1 MKKLILF
8 MIFALFLAGGEIKLE
23 KVYDV
28 SPGVKLKVELI
39 SSDLKINS
47 WEKNQV
53 RIRIHLRYSG
63 SKPEVITEGSEDEV
77 FLKIRPARKFCFF
90 CRRDN
95 YKGKVEITVPRKI
108 SADLHTVSG
117 NISGEMGEIKDGDIH
132 SVSGDIILKINRVEA
147 LRLETISG
155 DIRTSLDEGESVNSS
170 SISGDVRIQGDA
182 LTRVKIN
189 TISGDVYLQGKSGD
203 RWCLHSISGD
213 IHIRAPERVCLF
225 NLKSTGGEIQSPFLK
240 VERKLNWRKCEEG
253 LSIRAK
259 TISGDIFIGGIKDQE
274 PRKPSSGC

>member
-1 MKKLILF
+1 MRKLVLF
-8 MIFALFLAGGEIKLE
+8 MIFAIFLAGGEIKLE

-47 WEKNQV
+47 WDKNQI

-77 FLKIRPARKFCFF
+77 FLKIKPAKKFCFF

-117 NISGEMGEIKDGDIH
+117 DINGEMGEIEDGDIH
-132 SVSGDIILKINRVEA
+132 SVSGEIMLKINKGSS
-147 LRLETISG
+147 LRLETVSG
-155 DIRTSLDEGESVNSS
+155 DIRVSLEEGETVDVS
-170 SISGDVRIQGDA
+170 SISGDVKIQGQS
-182 LTRVKIN
+182 LPRVKIS
-189 TISGDVYLQGKSGD
+189 TISGDVFLQGSSGD

-213 IHIRAPERVCLF
+213 LHIRAPERICFF
-225 NLKSTGGEIQSPFLK
+225 NLKSTGGEIETPDLK
-240 VERKLNWRKCEEG
+240 VEGKLERKRCEDG
-253 LSIRAK
+253 LYIKAK
-259 TISGDIFIGGIKDQE
+259 SVSGDIFI
-274 PRKPSSGC
+274 SGK